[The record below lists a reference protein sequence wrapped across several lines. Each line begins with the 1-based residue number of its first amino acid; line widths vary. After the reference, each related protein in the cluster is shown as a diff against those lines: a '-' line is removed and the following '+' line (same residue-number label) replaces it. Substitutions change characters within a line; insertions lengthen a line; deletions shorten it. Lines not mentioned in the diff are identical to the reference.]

1 MNPQQIA
8 EQSVRQFLADDT
20 VAQSLG
26 ITVSHIAPGEVTAHL
41 TVTPDML
48 NGHRSA
54 HGSIIF
60 TVADTAFAMAC
71 NSHGHLAIGRS
82 CAIEYLAPA
91 FPGDALSAHAVERA
105 RDGRTGIYDVAIRR
119 DSDGVLLAE
128 LRAVSRRLRARVDE
142 TSGGG
147 RMLRSTETSSSSG

>member
-20 VAQSLG
+20 FAQSLG

-41 TVTPDML
+41 TVTPGML
-48 NGHRSA
+48 NGHRSG

-60 TVADTAFAMAC
+60 SVADTAFAMAC
-71 NSHGHLAIGRS
+71 NSHGRPAIGRS

-91 FPGDALSAHAVERA
+91 FPGDALSAQAVERA
-105 RDGRTGIYDVAIRR
+105 REGRTGIYDVAVRR
-119 DSDGVLLAE
+119 DSDGALLAGY
-128 LRAVSRRLRARVDE
+128 AP
-142 TSGGG
+142 
-147 RMLRSTETSSSSG
+147 